1 MEIGRNFIT
10 EKEMEKYYPK
20 MHKKIYKVSTKK
32 IKKVRTVKPR
42 IDILKKKTIKLIP
55 KVVAKKGRV
64 QRIKNKIGVLKRIHN
79 KETKLTRIQQNDG
92 KLLQQL
98 LFINQRMELMDKD
111 KEKYALVDF
120 VKQEYPFEMSFTIV
134 KIGDTSQL
142 IIKVNENYETQ
153 CSCMDWR
160 IRCKSFSVPCKH
172 IYYLLTKILTYE
184 LFDYYD
190 NQIMKPDDFN
200 HLVRNRINLG
210 VRFDVNKND
219 NALID
224 STCLICYHDFEKNLN
239 HKEIL
244 KCPDCH
250 NYFHPDCMHSW
261 LENSIRRNCP
271 ACKSEKWV
279 LLFKNLLPA
288 IKK

>member
-10 EKEMEKYYPK
+10 EREMEKYYPK
-20 MHKKIYKVSTKK
+20 MHQKIYKIAPKK
-32 IKKVRTVKPR
+32 ITKVRKVIKKMVVKPN
-42 IDILKKKTIKLIP
+42 KPIKANP
-55 KVVAKKGRV
+55 KVVAKKKRV
-64 QRIKNKIGVLKRIHN
+64 QRIKNNLGKTKRIN
-79 KETKLTRIQQNDG
+79 NNQS

-120 VKQEYPFEMSFTIV
+120 VKHEHPVEMVFTIV
-134 KIGDTSQL
+134 KIGDVSQL
-142 IIKVNENYETQ
+142 KININEKFETQ
-153 CSCMDWR
+153 CSCMDWK

-190 NQIMKPDDFN
+190 NQIMNPDLFN
-200 HLVRNRINLG
+200 HLVANRINFG
-210 VRFDVNKND
+210 VRFDLNKND
-219 NALID
+219 NGLND
-224 STCLICYHDFEKNLN
+224 STCLICYHDFDKKVN
-239 HKEIL
+239 HSEIL

-261 LENSIRRNCP
+261 LENSVKRNCP

-279 LLFKNLLPA
+279 LLFK
-288 IKK
+288 KK